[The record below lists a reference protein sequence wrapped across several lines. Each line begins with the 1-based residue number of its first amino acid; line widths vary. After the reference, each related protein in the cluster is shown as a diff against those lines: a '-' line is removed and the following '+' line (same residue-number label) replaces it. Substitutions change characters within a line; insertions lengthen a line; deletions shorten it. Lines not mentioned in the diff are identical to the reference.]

1 MFFEVTEKSTY
12 TRPIKEMVSQVIFA
26 VPIVNN
32 DFKINIETQIDA
44 SIDYELWD
52 NNGNKLWSQKFEVSK
67 TTGEPITIPVN
78 PDITLPSGVLIN
90 KFIYSDGSV
99 SIINTVK

>member
-1 MFFEVTEKSTY
+1 MSLIFELNY
-12 TRPIKEMVSQVIFA
+12 
-26 VPIVNN
+26 
-32 DFKINIETQIDA
+32 DFKINIETPINV

-67 TTGEPITIPVN
+67 TTDGPVTIPIN
-78 PDITLPSGVLIN
+78 PDIAIPSGALIN

-99 SIINTVK
+99 KTMNTIKE